1 MSLFPN
7 GGDEYRHEDM
17 QSVVDALPGNYMT
30 NASLSD
36 DEVIAAYMAEYG
48 RPPIITDHEA

>member
-17 QSVVDALPGNYMT
+17 QSVVDALPGDYMT

-36 DEVIAAYMAEYG
+36 DEVITAYVAEYG
-48 RPPIITDHEA
+48 RSPVITNQEV